1 MKRHCRVGD
10 GVFFCRQNR
19 KISETVSG
27 SNMTTRSSYI
37 DYGFA
42 QNEKIHDG
50 ISERTEDYTYTET
63 TRNTAGQVVNTTYTD
78 ISGNTVKEVAGN
90 NITYYTYDKSGYGY
104 LTYLTDTEGTKSML
118 TLSLCDADGNNFAQ
132 ISQPEVSDGS
142 YIIGENS
149 IVSYTGYDE
158 KGNVTSET
166 DGKGSVTTYT
176 YDQEGR
182 LASCNIDDTE
192 DADDI
197 TVSYASTEADGNITT
212 ITDAGGNVKTE
223 KQDWNGLTTETADI
237 SKSGDEGVIITNTEY
252 DNKCKKVT
260 VRKGDNYDTTKEK
273 CFSNNHKYIIRL
285 FYFWH
290 SAD

>member
-1 MKRHCRVGD
+1 MSMGMA
-10 GVFFCRQNR
+10 Q
-19 KISETVSG
+19 TVA
-27 SNMTTRSSYI
+27 M
-37 DYGFA
+37 
-42 QNEKIHDG
+42 
-50 ISERTEDYTYTET
+50 TET

-104 LTYLTDTEGTKSML
+104 LTYLTDTEGTKSIL

-166 DGKGSVTTYT
+166 DGKGSITTYS
-176 YDQEGR
+176 YDEEGR

-197 TVSYASTEADGNITT
+197 TVKIDG
-212 ITDAGGNVKTE
+212 KTE
-223 KQDWNGLTTETADI
+223 DFD
-237 SKSGDEGVIITNTEY
+237 
-252 DNKCKKVT
+252 
-260 VRKGDNYDTTKEK
+260 KEK
-273 CFSNNHKYIIRL
+273 AEDCYNKLSKKYDSVYFCKPANRGIIEL
-285 FYFWH
+285 
-290 SAD
+290 